1 MLWQWIW
8 IIQTLVSHTKKK
20 NKKKR
25 GSLQILHSAY
35 KNGGFK
41 TLCRDSV
48 CLCYATLPF
57 FVGYYQSK

>member
-1 MLWQWIW
+1 MLWQRIW
-8 IIQTLVSHTKKK
+8 IIQTLVLMKKPK
-20 NKKKR
+20 ALFK
-25 GSLQILHSAY
+25 ILHLAY

-41 TLCRDSV
+41 TLCCDPV